1 MTTVDAYLNEFEF
14 RYNHRRFHRHV
25 SFETVLG
32 LAAPRGPKTYRDIVD
47 RTHQTTVGTTY
58 YL

>member
-1 MTTVDAYLNEFEF
+1 MVCPALNEFVF
-14 RYNHRRFHRHV
+14 RYNRRFHRHV
-25 SFETVLG
+25 SFKTVLG
-32 LAAPRGPKTYRDIVD
+32 LTARRGATTYRDIVD